1 MSAATVVPLPVPPR
15 DAVQPPRPAIPRIH
29 ESERRRFLRDR
40 LELVSRTL
48 KIVEW
53 DLRLLRKAAVEAVCL
68 VDQDPD
74 AFADPSLRELMDG
87 YGRALDALAPA
98 DARCGAGDSIRAPA
112 IAPFLPD
119 SAVYARPGHAP
130 SSRGRGRGGRR
141 REAGTCD
148 RETLPCDGRS
158 SA

>member
-74 AFADPSLRELMDG
+74 AFADPSLRELMGD
-87 YGRALDALAPA
+87 YLRALVVLALM
-98 DARCGAGDSIRAPA
+98 RGAGQDNASPVGADHPEGRKPA
-112 IAPFLPD
+112 
-119 SAVYARPGHAP
+119 G
-130 SSRGRGRGGRR
+130 
-141 REAGTCD
+141 
-148 RETLPCDGRS
+148 
-158 SA
+158 